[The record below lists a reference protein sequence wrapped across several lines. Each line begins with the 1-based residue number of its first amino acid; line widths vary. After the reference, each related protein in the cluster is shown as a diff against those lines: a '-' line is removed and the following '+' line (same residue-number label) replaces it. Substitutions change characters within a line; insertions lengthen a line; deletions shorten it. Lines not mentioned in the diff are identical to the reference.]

1 MNPESAMAA
10 VRERFH
16 IPVERLRYLSSGID
30 LDAWGHAATEPSPL
44 AREPDRFRVRPIGA
58 CAQ

>member
-1 MNPESAMAA
+1 MAA